1 MVLPKKETLV
11 FFFLYTFI
19 FLLNGY
25 QLLPRAVWGP
35 FQLATYVLLALLGLH
50 AWRRELA
57 DKLGWIVQ
65 HKWKSCLIL
74 LLGYVLAIC
83 CDGIFSLFLGYLQEL
98 AGGTVAM
105 TNEGNIGKILQLYP
119 AWMIIPIVGI
129 LGPIVEELFY
139 RQFLASYL
147 EDRFGTVAAISL
159 SGLLFAASHL
169 HSWELREV
177 IGLLRF
183 IFKNQSEYLF
193 FKSATYF

>member
-1 MVLPKKETLV
+1 M
-11 FFFLYTFI
+11 
-19 FLLNGY
+19 
-25 QLLPRAVWGP
+25 GP

-74 LLGYVLAIC
+74 LLGYVLAVC
-83 CDGIFSLFLGYLQEL
+83 CDGVFSLFLGYLQEF

-119 AWMIIPIVGI
+119 AWMLIPIVGI

-177 IGLLRF
+177 IGLLGYLGSGLVYSGLFLKTNRNIYF
-183 IFKNQSEYLF
+183 SSLLHIFSNTSLLLVYYLQ
-193 FKSATYF
+193 

>member
-1 MVLPKKETLV
+1 M
-11 FFFLYTFI
+11 
-19 FLLNGY
+19 
-25 QLLPRAVWGP
+25 
-35 FQLATYVLLALLGLH
+35 
-50 AWRRELA
+50 A

-147 EDRFGTVAAISL
+147 EDRFGRVVAISL